1 VETPNTETLINKEVT
16 MNETQFD
23 LAYLTS
29 KETAF
34 IKFIDICSQIEK
46 FSVSGRIVPPKARL
60 EKPADTSA
68 IPVFFVE
75 IKDLSDTEIRERFRE
90 IKLFDLP
97 YVLLYD
103 DAHAGE
109 VSGYNPPYWLH
120 QKNLNAFELTL
131 LLPKIEAD
139 HRLRV
144 QAGYLKRK
152 FHESEKRFIGVFRS
166 KTEATIV
173 LNHDGLI
180 RYINPACQEL
190 FDIPQNFVGQRFP
203 LDVKA
208 GEIREL
214 DLRLLT
220 GKNRTVE
227 IVTNELIWE
236 DELCITLTLRDTR
249 ELRRLEDELLTFRHV
264 IHLSPLPIMITD
276 QYGTI
281 IYINEQF
288 SKCTGHTEKDAL
300 GKTPRILKSNAHK
313 PEFYKKMWETIT
325 AGETWRGQICNK
337 MKDGRLYWEKQ
348 VISPVRDKRG
358 DIKFYVSIRIE
369 DIQKR
374 KEEKARQKA
383 ETLKSV
389 QELAGGI
396 AHEFSQPLQVLTIS
410 MSILEQQVAD
420 SEYYVKAQRSIQRIV
435 ELVDNLK
442 SITALRQQDYLST
455 KIINIRASS
464 EEAMEKSRQQR
475 ILIIDDEPEL
485 LDSLIEVL
493 HLSGY
498 ECDGASNGPEALDH
512 IGNQSYS
519 LIISDVDMPE
529 MPGTELFKKIKESGY
544 KGHFVF
550 MTGYEVEEELE
561 DTVRM
566 ADAFLSK
573 PFPLLDLKNLVIKLV
588 GEPLSEKD

>member
-1 VETPNTETLINKEVT
+1 MSEI
-16 MNETQFD
+16 QFD

-29 KETAF
+29 RESAF
-34 IKFIDICSQIEK
+34 IKFIDICSQIEH
-46 FSVSGRIVPPKARL
+46 FSVSGRIVSPKSKVSR
-60 EKPADTSA
+60 PADSKS
-68 IPVFFVE
+68 IPVYLL
-75 IKDLSDTEIRERFRE
+75 DLGDLDDAGIGERFRE
-90 IKLFDLP
+90 IKLLELP
-97 YVLLYD
+97 YILLYD
-103 DAHAGE
+103 DGNASRMTE
-109 VSGYNPPYWLH
+109 LRPPYWLH
-120 QKNLNAFELTL
+120 KKSLNAFELTL

-139 HRLRV
+139 YRLRI

-173 LNHDGLI
+173 LNRDGLI

-190 FDIPQNFVGQRFP
+190 FGIPQKFVGQRFP
-203 LDVKA
+203 LDVQA
-208 GEIREL
+208 GEILEF
-214 DLRLLT
+214 DLRALT

-264 IHLSPLPIMITD
+264 IHLSPLPILITD

-288 SKCTGHTEKDAL
+288 SKCTGHKEEDVL

-313 PEFYKKMWETIT
+313 PQFYKEMWDTIT
-325 AGETWRGQICNK
+325 SGETWRGQICNK

-348 VISPVRDKRG
+348 VISPVRDKKG
-358 DIKFYVSIRIE
+358 DIKFFVSIRIE

-420 SEYYVKAQRSIQRIV
+420 SEYFVKAQRSIQRIV

-464 EEAMEKSRQQR
+464 EEALEKSKQQR

-498 ECDGASNGPEALDH
+498 ECDGASSGPQALDF

-544 KGHFVF
+544 KGSFVF

-573 PFPLLDLKNLVIKLV
+573 PFPLPDLKNLVIKLV
-588 GEPLSEKD
+588 GKPLSEKD